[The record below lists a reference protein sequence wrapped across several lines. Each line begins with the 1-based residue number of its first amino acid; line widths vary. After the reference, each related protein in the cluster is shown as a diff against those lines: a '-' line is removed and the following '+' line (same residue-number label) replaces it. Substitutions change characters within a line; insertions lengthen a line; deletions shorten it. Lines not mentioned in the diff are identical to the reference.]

1 MASRI
6 PSVTALPCP
15 CPFYG
20 ETNSCVWHI
29 QPFNCSHHSW
39 GRPSSGGPD
48 DSHSVGRLMS
58 GRTKTITQTAVNI
71 QGQDLWEKIREDKV
85 WGLMRLS
92 FKARYAAFGIKTVRE
107 QTDLRNRAERPERDP
122 RRSLAKT
129 KSNAKEQK
137 RSFPQGALEPLDGL
151 TQKQIN
157 LDTGLTPF
165 TNINSKWKS

>member
-20 ETNSCVWHI
+20 ETNSRVWHI

-39 GRPSSGGPD
+39 GCPSSGGPD

-58 GRTKTITQTAVNI
+58 GRTKTITQTFNDRISGKRYVRTKSEDWCGSASRLAM
-71 QGQDLWEKIREDKV
+71 QLSGSRRWESKRIC
-85 WGLMRLS
+85 G
-92 FKARYAAFGIKTVRE
+92 TE
-107 QTDLRNRAERPERDP
+107 QRDQKETHADP
-122 RRSLAKT
+122 WQRR